1 MGRLQAIYDKM
12 PICIQNL
19 MTSVSGYQKCRQ
31 RYGKAYYERRQFLKT
46 FDELSLEEKLNY
58 QREKLWEF
66 IRFTKKNSTFYQ
78 KLYKDIN
85 IDELSTIEDL
95 KKLPI
100 VDKEMLRANIEEVYT
115 IPKNLAV
122 ESHTGGT
129 TGKSL
134 TVRGIK
140 EDMMYRMATL
150 DHFKA
155 RFGFE
160 NRKMKRATFNG
171 KHIVPPGQKKKVF
184 WRYNRACKQMIYSS
198 FHITEEN
205 LSAYVKSLN
214 SFKPAAIDGFFT
226 SMCDVASFI
235 ERNNIKLAFKPI
247 AIFPTSETVTESGRE
262 LLTRVFGCEV
272 YDQYASSEGAPFITE
287 CVEHRLH
294 TELSTGVFEHF
305 TDGSDEVLVTSF
317 VTRGTPLI
325 RYKIGDCVAF
335 SNNTEICKCGRH
347 DTYITGIQGR
357 RLDYLYTADG
367 AKINAGNVSN
377 IFKNL
382 PNVIIRSQAIQKKL
396 GEITIL
402 LEVDKKLYKPKYDEI
417 IRDEFK
423 HKFGNDTEIILR
435 HVDCIPREKSGKFK
449 FIVNEVNTNN

>member
-31 RYGKAYYERRQFLKT
+31 RYGKAYYERREFLKG
-46 FDELSLEEKLNY
+46 FDKLPLNEKLEY
-58 QREKLWEF
+58 QRKKLWEF
-66 IRFTKKNSTFYQ
+66 IRFAKENSRFYE
-78 KLYKDIN
+78 KLYKDI
-85 IDELSTIEDL
+85 DLEGLSTVDDL

-115 IPKNLAV
+115 VQKKYAV

-134 TVRGIK
+134 TVRGVRD
-140 EDMMYRMATL
+140 DMMYRMATL

-155 RFGFE
+155 RLGFE

-171 KHIVPPGQKKKVF
+171 KHIVPPKQKKKIF
-184 WRYNRACKQMIYSS
+184 WRYNRSCKQMIYSS

-205 LSAYVKSLN
+205 LGAYVKSLN
-214 SFKPAAIDGFFT
+214 KFKPMAIDGFFT
-226 SMCDVASFI
+226 SMCDVASYI
-235 ERNNIKLAFKPI
+235 ERNNIKLDFKPV

-287 CVEHRLH
+287 CCCHHLH

-305 TDGSDEVLVTSF
+305 IDGSDEVLVTSF

-335 SNNTEICKCGRH
+335 SDSTKTCECGRH
-347 DTYITGIQGR
+347 DTYVTSIQGR
-357 RLDYLYTADG
+357 RLDYLYTASG

-382 PNVIIRSQAIQKKL
+382 PNVIIRSQALQKQL

-402 LEVDKKLYKPKYDEI
+402 LEVDKKLYKPEYDEI

-423 HKFGNDTEIILR
+423 HKFGTDTEIILK
-435 HVDCIPREKSGKFK
+435 HVDSISREKSGKFK
-449 FIVNEVNTNN
+449 FIVNKVDK